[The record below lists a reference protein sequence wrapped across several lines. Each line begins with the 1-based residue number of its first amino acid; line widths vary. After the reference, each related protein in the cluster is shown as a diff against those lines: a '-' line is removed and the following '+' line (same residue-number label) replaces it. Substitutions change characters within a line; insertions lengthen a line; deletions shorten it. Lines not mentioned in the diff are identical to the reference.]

1 MMQKFICVLCLAF
14 AIQQVNAQQVKAKLV
29 AAGLT
34 CSMCSKAVYQSLTRV
49 KEVESVKSNI
59 KESSYAI
66 TFKQGTTLNP
76 DNLQK
81 AVKDAGFSVAKL
93 QLTLNFE
100 QAEVANDAHLTNEGI
115 NLHFLN
121 VQQQVLNG
129 EQTITIVDNGFLPS
143 KEQKQYGKYTTMQCF
158 TTGKMAACCSASAN
172 EGQRIYHV
180 TL

>member
-1 MMQKFICVLCLAF
+1 MQKFIGVLCLSF
-14 AIQQVNAQQVKAKLV
+14 AMLQVNAQQVKAKLV

-34 CSMCSKAVYQSLTRV
+34 CSMCSRAVYESLTKV

-66 TFKQGTTLNP
+66 TFKQGTTVNP

-93 QLTLNFE
+93 QLTLHFE
-100 QAEVANDAHLTNEGI
+100 QAAVANDAHLSKDGI

-121 VQQQVLNG
+121 VPQQVLNG
-129 EQTITIVDNGFLPS
+129 EQTVTIVDNGFLPS
-143 KEQKQYGKYTTMQCF
+143 KEQKQFGKYTTMECF
-158 TTGKMAACCSASAN
+158 TTGKMAACCTAAGN
-172 EGQRIYHV
+172 ESQRIYHV